1 MNSNLAVRLP
11 NGELLPIPQDIA
23 ERYSLKA
30 DTLTPFTRLPI
41 VSLTLTIP
49 LDVVS

>member
-23 ERYSLKA
+23 ERYNLKA

-41 VSLTLTIP
+41 VSLTIP